1 MLKGEKIALR
11 AAEPSDVD
19 VIYSW
24 ENDPKN
30 WLVSNTVAPYSRHQ
44 ILQFIE
50 DANDIFASS
59 QLRLIISNHQQQAA
73 GCIDLF
79 DFDHKNKRVGLGV
92 LVDEN
97 HRGKG
102 YAQEAL
108 LLTIDYC
115 FNLLEVHS
123 LYAEVL
129 SNNLSSQKLF
139 ESAGFV
145 QTGIKK
151 EWLWTGEGFIDQIF
165 YQRIR

>member
-24 ENDPKN
+24 ENDPEN
-30 WLVSNTVAPYSRHQ
+30 WLVSNTVAPYSKHQ

-50 DANDIFASS
+50 DANDIFASN
-59 QLRLIISNHQQQAA
+59 QLRLIISNHQQEAV
-73 GCIDLF
+73 GCMDLF

-108 LLTIDYC
+108 LLTINYC

-129 SNNLSSQKLF
+129 SSNKSSQRLF
-139 ESAGFV
+139 ESAGFI

-151 EWLWTGEGFIDQIF
+151 EWLWAGQDYVDQIF
-165 YQRIR
+165 YQLIR